1 MGDKCN
7 YATKDEFIPH
17 EIKLNI
23 DNSVN
28 KKDEL
33 SCDKKYTIPERHR
46 KAASLQY
53 HPAIDSST
61 NQLAIKPED
70 GARPRVSCSNLESL
84 RISENSPD
92 VTNLEATPKVTSA
105 SKMAVKDNSTPKCA
119 SISNDTTW
127 DKVKKVIPG
136 NIINSFSVPTSPT
149 ELVPPS
155 PFDEIQ
161 ADSVVDGK
169 PKHIFIVNIIFQIL
183 SKIMQITFHCLLYRR
198 SIFPFH

>member
-1 MGDKCN
+1 MGLSQDKSETLGDKCN
-7 YATKDEFIPH
+7 YATKEEFIPH

-33 SCDKKYTIPERHR
+33 SYDKKYTIPERHR

-84 RISENSPD
+84 RINENTPD
-92 VTNLEATPKVTSA
+92 VTNLEATPNMTSA
-105 SKMAVKDNSTPKCA
+105 SKVAAKDNSTLKCA

-149 ELVPPS
+149 ELCPPS

-161 ADSVVDGK
+161 VDSVVDGRTK
-169 PKHIFIVNIIFQIL
+169 NISIECIIL
-183 SKIMQITFHCLLYRR
+183 VRV
-198 SIFPFH
+198 